1 MMFSGATVNYFDA
14 HIPILARHHPT
25 VVRAMVKMANFLSGN
40 GSSAG
45 FLGGITLTVLAVLI
59 LSVFG
64 TSSLA
69 LSYCLILSAV
79 FVLTC
84 MAAYGPLSHQ
94 RTSPP
99 LPVGASYLT
108 FGYVRIGRTVR
119 QMHRL
124 RTMFLYLCSWSIL
137 GDGLRSASIMT
148 VLIAQEELRDSSSSL
163 IVAVLIQYF
172 FAAISMSFWA
182 NVSASW
188 IGPLVCTGIIG
199 SFGVRHTWWFL
210 ASQFY
215 IGAFLMS
222 FIDVKKGHQEATEF
236 CRNEQVESKKAKLK
250 RQHSGLAATGALEL
264 RDDKAVA
271 AAAED
276 ETSDV

>member
-1 MMFSGATVNYFDA
+1 
-14 HIPILARHHPT
+14 
-25 VVRAMVKMANFLSGN
+25 
-40 GSSAG
+40 
-45 FLGGITLTVLAVLI
+45 
-59 LSVFG
+59 
-64 TSSLA
+64 
-69 LSYCLILSAV
+69 
-79 FVLTC
+79 
-84 MAAYGPLSHQ
+84 
-94 RTSPP
+94 
-99 LPVGASYLT
+99 GASYLT

-124 RTMFLYLCSWSIL
+124 RTMFLYLCSWFIL
-137 GDGLRSASIMT
+137 GDGLTSASIMT

-172 FAAISMSFWA
+172 FAAISISFWVWVQDHRGIKPMQVVIFNTCLFGLLPLYCLLGLVPASPVGLKQGRELYMVASLYGLFAGSIYGSNRVVFAQFIPLGHENELYALFEMA

-236 CRNEQVESKKAKLK
+236 YRNEQVESKMAKLK

-264 RDDKAVA
+264 RDDKAVV